1 MTGSKNTLPNVT
13 RQPLDASVLESYATE
28 MAEAVPQIVLDI
40 EQRELLAAELRVL
53 PPTTSHPKKEW
64 D

>member
-1 MTGSKNTLPNVT
+1 MDDRLKEYLAKCDAT
-13 RQPLDASVLESYATE
+13 PLDASVLKNYAIE

-53 PPTTSHPKKEW
+53 PPTTPHPK
-64 D
+64 